1 MWGRSYRSPW
11 MIKKLFSGGSQSMN
25 AFKESRGIRKNS
37 GESEALLSLIIADVL
52 KTRETRQLM
61 GELIPEIM
69 RRWAGES
76 SLKQRLTTPFEGYL
90 KRKLRGD
97 DTGKAP
103 YSLSELFED
112 PQFADTMRRFLPE
125 IVSGLVNALNAT
137 IKNAKA
143 FSPEERDAF
152 VTRIMT
158 GLSQSSIGES
168 LTLFCQTINE
178 IHKEDPLYFTDKL
191 EPGVTRLIE
200 SLDLGELREFVD
212 NSNEDLKA
220 FVKMLLGVL
229 WKYPSKLVLLLTFIT
244 DIVNILTSSISQLL
258 SVLNRISPDL
268 LTDVVFSIFRGI
280 DGRFIG
286 QLIQEG
292 AEMVR
297 KFHAG
302 NALIGEPGATHM
314 ATDLSRFIDEVA
326 GAIDENII
334 YKAKLALLEEK
345 ESVVS
350 LMRKL
355 VKDDPV
361 RFERRVQA
369 YASEKNSHFH
379 ALTHRLTAIEGMPD
393 NSIAEALEK
402 ATISLETE
410 EAAEVVN
417 LLTALVNRVRA
428 IKPSMARELVARF
441 VNTLDFSELR
451 EGVNGLSEELVDELT
466 PMGRAIVPKLVSGIC
481 LALAPADDE
490 FEEDAAMARN
500 LLRSLLN
507 GEEKVS

>member
-1 MWGRSYRSPW
+1 
-11 MIKKLFSGGSQSMN
+11 MN
-25 AFKESRGIRKNS
+25 AFKESPGIRKNN
-37 GESEALLSLIIADVL
+37 GESDALLSLMIADVL
-52 KTRETRQLM
+52 KTRETRQLL

-76 SLKQRLTTPFEGYL
+76 SLKQRIAGPVKGYV
-90 KRKLRGD
+90 KRKIMGASN
-97 DTGKAP
+97 GKAP
-103 YSLSELFED
+103 STLSELFED

-125 IVSGLVNALNAT
+125 VVSGLVSALNAT
-137 IKNAKA
+137 IKHAKA

-158 GLSQSSIGES
+158 GLSHSSIGES

-178 IHKEDPLYFTDKL
+178 IHQDDPLYFTEKL
-191 EPGVTRLIE
+191 EPGMTRLIE
-200 SLDLGELREFVD
+200 SLDIGEIRDFVD
-212 NSNEDLKA
+212 HSHEDLSA
-220 FVKMLLGVL
+220 FIKMLLGIF

-244 DIVNILTSSISQLL
+244 DIVNVLTSSVSELL

-280 DGRFIG
+280 DGRSIG
-286 QLIQEG
+286 KVIHEG
-292 AEMVR
+292 AEIVR

-314 ATDLSRFIDEVA
+314 PTDLSRFIDEIS

-334 YKAKLALLEEK
+334 YKAKIALLEEK
-345 ESVVS
+345 ESVVD

-361 RFERRVQA
+361 RFERRVQG
-369 YASEKNSHFH
+369 YASKRNSLFH
-379 ALTHRLTAIEGMPD
+379 ALSHRLSSIEGLPEEK
-393 NSIAEALEK
+393 IADAVEK
-402 ATISLETE
+402 AAVNLETE
-410 EAAEVVN
+410 EAAEVIN
-417 LLTALVNRVRA
+417 LFTTLVNRIRA
-428 IKPSMARELVARF
+428 LKPSMARDVISRF
-441 VNTLDFSELR
+441 VNTLDFSEIR
-451 EGVNGLSEELVDELT
+451 EGINGLSEEISDDLM
-466 PMGRAIVPKLVSGIC
+466 PIGRAIVPKLVSGIC

-490 FEEDAAMARN
+490 FEEDAALARE